1 MSCAVCELWS
11 KPRRPARGPE
21 STSTSSSDAPGV
33 SPPDF
38 LVVAQV
44 LAPHGLRGEL
54 KCRVITD
61 FPEQRFKRGATLRIR
76 GEAHTV
82 RSARVQGGVVLLKLA
97 GVADRNAAERF
108 RGADIEVAVQDALEL
123 PAGQF
128 YWHQVIG
135 LEVEDATTHESL
147 GRVTDILETGANDV
161 YVVRGPNGESLI
173 PAIREVIK
181 EIDPVRGRMLIE
193 PLPGLL
199 PRRAH
204 NAT

>member
-1 MSCAVCELWS
+1 M
-11 KPRRPARGPE
+11 
-21 STSTSSSDAPGV
+21 
-33 SPPDF
+33 
-38 LVVAQV
+38 

-76 GEAHTV
+76 GEAHRV
-82 RSARVQGGVVLLKLA
+82 QSARVQGGVVLLKLA
-97 GVADRNAAERF
+97 GVADRNAAEGF
-108 RGADIEVAVQDALEL
+108 RGADVEVAIQDALVL
-123 PAGQF
+123 PPGQF

-135 LEVEDATTHESL
+135 LEVEDVTTHESL

-161 YVVRGPNGESLI
+161 YVVRGPDGESLI
-173 PAIREVIK
+173 PAIKEVIK
-181 EIDPVRGRMLIE
+181 EIDPARGRMLIE